1 MEVPVEKLKARNKAL
16 QEFNPMLGHR
26 GCRLGIT
33 YPEIYEMQVRA
44 IMEAACELTKQR
56 IKVIPEIMIPLVGH
70 VNELKMM
77 RDLRKVAE
85 EVQKK
90 YNTKVSY
97 TVGTMIE
104 LPRAAITADEIA
116 TQADFLFLRYK

>member
-1 MEVPVEKLKARNKAL
+1 
-16 QEFNPMLGHR
+16 MLGHR

-44 IMEAACELTKQR
+44 IMEAACELSQQK

-77 RDLRKVAE
+77 RELTVRTAN
-85 EVQKK
+85 EVMNNYK
-90 YNTKVSY
+90 TKS
-97 TVGTMIE
+97 TILWE
-104 LPRAAITADEIA
+104 
-116 TQADFLFLRYK
+116 Q

>member
-1 MEVPVEKLKARNKAL
+1 
-16 QEFNPMLGHR
+16 
-26 GCRLGIT
+26 
-33 YPEIYEMQVRA
+33 MQAQA
-44 IMEAACELTKQR
+44 IMEAACELAKQK

-77 RDLRKVAE
+77 RELVIKVADNI
-85 EVQKK
+85 QKK
-90 YNTKVSY
+90 YKIKVNY

-116 TQADFLFLRYK
+116 AQADFFSFGTNDLTQTTFGLSRMMQEGSALLR